1 MKYDRCS
8 GLRLRHLSWFDYP
21 VLIATN
27 AERRTLLLDAA
38 IGVLAGRGARGLTFR
53 AVDDAAGT
61 PVGTA
66 SNYFADR
73 GELLAQVFDR
83 IGGRL
88 APDPEVLARLGKRR
102 PSAKLFGDYMRDIVS
117 RLTSERDVTLALF
130 ELRLE
135 ASRNPQVASLVR
147 AWRGAGFSA
156 DVAFNTDAG
165 LPGGRDEIALFH
177 YAIDGL
183 ILDRLTEP
191 IDPTTSTDH
200 VIDRL
205 VSGLLRDAQP
215 VRKQG

>member
-1 MKYDRCS
+1 M
-8 GLRLRHLSWFDYP
+8 
-21 VLIATN
+21 
-27 AERRTLLLDAA
+27 LDAA

-53 AVDDAAGT
+53 AIDDAAGT

-73 GELLAQVFDR
+73 GELLAQIFDR

-88 APDPEVLARLGKRR
+88 APDPQVLARLGRRR
-102 PSAKLFGDYMRDIVS
+102 PSAKLFGDYMRDIVA

-135 ASRNPQVASLVR
+135 ATRNTEVAGLVR

-156 DVAFNTDAG
+156 DVAFNIEAG
-165 LPGGRDEIALFH
+165 LPGGGNEIALFH

-200 VIDRL
+200 VIDLL
-205 VSGLLRDAQP
+205 VNGLLQDARP
-215 VRKQG
+215 VPKHV

>member
-1 MKYDRCS
+1 M
-8 GLRLRHLSWFDYP
+8 
-21 VLIATN
+21 
-27 AERRTLLLDAA
+27 LLDAA

-53 AVDDAAGT
+53 AIDGAAGT

-73 GELLAQVFDR
+73 GELLAQVFER
-83 IGGRL
+83 ISERL
-88 APDPEVLARLGKRR
+88 APDPIVLARLAKRR
-102 PSAKLFGDYMRDIVS
+102 PSVKLFGDYTRDIVA
-117 RLTSERDVTLALF
+117 RLTCERDVTLALF

-135 ASRNPQVASLVR
+135 ASRNPEVASLVR
-147 AWRGAGFSA
+147 AWSGDGFSA

-191 IDPTTSTDH
+191 IDPTTSTDQ

-205 VSGLLRDAQP
+205 VSGLLGDARP
-215 VRKQG
+215 VHEPS